1 MIAGHLP
8 ERARIMESRAAMAG
22 QGSNRL
28 VRLLPIEACL
38 LWFIALIGV
47 LALALALTMQRQ
59 VNWPPFLGGYVA
71 TLGLAA
77 IGGYVRQVKA
87 APRIALALVGAAIFT
102 GFTAVSSIF
111 IFALFPL
118 PNPLIDPALIQ
129 ADAVLGYHW
138 PTAVAWLAQYPG
150 FAAVLGYIYHSSLV
164 QILLT
169 IVLLAA
175 LSREIA
181 LHRFLLVG
189 IITLIIAVAIWWVI
203 PSVGPSAFQ
212 SIPEADRLATGLYFD
227 PTYGQHLKN
236 LVEVGPRQIS
246 PEVITGVVAF
256 PSYHMIMALMVV
268 WFSRG
273 TFAFLPLTAVNTAMV
288 PATLTHGG
296 HHLVDLLAGLA
307 VFALSVWLASRL
319 IREPAR
325 V

>member
-1 MIAGHLP
+1 M
-8 ERARIMESRAAMAG
+8 MESGTALAG
-22 QGSNRL
+22 QWNRL
-28 VRLLPIEACL
+28 VRLLPVELRL
-38 LWFIALIGV
+38 LAFIGLVGV
-47 LALALALTMQRQ
+47 LAVALAVAMQRQ
-59 VNWPPFLGGYVA
+59 VNWPPFVGGYLA

-77 IGGYVRQVKA
+77 IGSYVRQAKS
-87 APRIALALVGAAIFT
+87 APRVALALVGAAIFT
-102 GFTAVSSIF
+102 GFTAVSSVF

-118 PNPLIDPALIQ
+118 PNPLIDPTLIQ

-138 PTAVAWLAQYPG
+138 PSAVALLAQYPG
-150 FAAVLGYIYHSSLV
+150 VAAVLGYIYHSSLV

-175 LSREIA
+175 LSRETA
-181 LHRFLLVG
+181 LHQFLLVG
-189 IITLIIAVAIWWVI
+189 MITLTIAVAIWWLL

-236 LVEVGPRQIS
+236 LVEVGPRRIS

-268 WFSRG
+268 WYVRG

-307 VFALSVWLASRL
+307 VFVLSVWITNHL
-319 IREPAR
+319 IREP
-325 V
+325 

>member
-1 MIAGHLP
+1 M
-8 ERARIMESRAAMAG
+8 MESGTALAG
-22 QGSNRL
+22 QWNRL
-28 VRLLPIEACL
+28 VRLLPVELRL
-38 LWFIALIGV
+38 LAFIGLVGV
-47 LALALALTMQRQ
+47 LAVALAVAMQRQ
-59 VNWPPFLGGYVA
+59 VNWPPFVGGYLA

-77 IGGYVRQVKA
+77 IGSYVRQAKS
-87 APRIALALVGAAIFT
+87 APRVALALVGAAIFT
-102 GFTAVSSIF
+102 GFTAVSSVF

-118 PNPLIDPALIQ
+118 PNPLIDPTLIQ

-138 PTAVAWLAQYPG
+138 PSAVALLAQYPG
-150 FAAVLGYIYHSSLV
+150 VAAVLGYIYHSSLV

-175 LSREIA
+175 LSRETA

-189 IITLIIAVAIWWVI
+189 MITLTIAVAIWWLL

-236 LVEVGPRQIS
+236 LVEVGPRRIS

-268 WFSRG
+268 WYVRG

-307 VFALSVWLASRL
+307 VFVLSVWITNRL
-319 IREPAR
+319 IREP
-325 V
+325 

>member
-1 MIAGHLP
+1 M
-8 ERARIMESRAAMAG
+8 MESGTALAG
-22 QGSNRL
+22 QWNRL
-28 VRLLPIEACL
+28 VRLLPVELRL
-38 LWFIALIGV
+38 LAFIGLVGV
-47 LALALALTMQRQ
+47 LAVALAVAMQRQ
-59 VNWPPFLGGYVA
+59 VNWPPFVGGYLA

-77 IGGYVRQVKA
+77 IGSYVRQAKS
-87 APRIALALVGAAIFT
+87 APRVALALVGAAIFT
-102 GFTAVSSIF
+102 GFTAVSSVF

-118 PNPLIDPALIQ
+118 PNPLIDPTLIQ

-138 PTAVAWLAQYPG
+138 PSAVALLAQYPG
-150 FAAVLGYIYHSSLV
+150 VAAVLGYIYHSSLV

-175 LSREIA
+175 LSRETA

-189 IITLIIAVAIWWVI
+189 MITLTIAVAIWWLL

-236 LVEVGPRQIS
+236 LVEVGPRRIS

-307 VFALSVWLASRL
+307 VFVLSVWITNRL
-319 IREPAR
+319 IREP
-325 V
+325 

>member
-1 MIAGHLP
+1 
-8 ERARIMESRAAMAG
+8 MAG
-22 QGSNRL
+22 QGSGGL
-28 VRLLPIEACL
+28 MRLLSAEVRL
-38 LWFIALIGV
+38 LWFIAFVGV
-47 LALALALTMQRQ
+47 LAVGLAIAMQRQ
-59 VNWPPFLGGYVA
+59 VNWPPFVGGYLA

-77 IGGYVRQVKA
+77 IGAYVRQVKA
-87 APRIALALVGAAIFT
+87 APRLALALVGAAIFT

-118 PNPLIDPALIQ
+118 PNPLIDPKLIA

-138 PTAVAWLAQYPG
+138 PSAVSLLAQYPG
-150 FAAVLGYIYHSSLV
+150 VAAVLGYIYHSSLV

-175 LSREIA
+175 LAREVA

-189 IITLIIAVAIWWVI
+189 IITLVIAVAIWWLL

-227 PTYGQHLKN
+227 PTYGAHLKN
-236 LVEVGPRQIS
+236 LVEIGPRRIS

-268 WFSRG
+268 WYVRG
-273 TFAFLPLTAVNTAMV
+273 TFAFLPLTAVNIAMV

-307 VFALSVWLASRL
+307 VFALSVWIAQRL
-319 IREPAR
+319 IRAPAQG
-325 V
+325 